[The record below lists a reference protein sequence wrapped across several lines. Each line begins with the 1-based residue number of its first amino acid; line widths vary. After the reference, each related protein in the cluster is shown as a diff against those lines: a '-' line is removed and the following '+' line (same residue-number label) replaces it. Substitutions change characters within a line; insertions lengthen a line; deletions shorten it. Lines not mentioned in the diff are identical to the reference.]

1 MLTKCASFLTN
12 RRRSIDTTDESLY
25 NDDDMSGTELDAVD
39 HQIISALREDGRMS
53 FAEIARRLDVSP
65 GTIRERYHR
74 LVQRRF
80 LQVVTVTNL
89 PMMGYRMMALIGIK
103 VDGSR
108 LREIARQIAALD
120 EVIYLVLCTGTYD
133 LLAEVVCRDN
143 ADLLKFLT
151 ERLHSVAGIHDTQSF
166 VYLDIVKEIY
176 T

>member
-1 MLTKCASFLTN
+1 M
-12 RRRSIDTTDESLY
+12 IDAADESLY
-25 NDDDMSGTELDAVD
+25 NSDVMSGTELDAVD
-39 HQIISALREDGRMS
+39 HQIISSLREDGRMS

-65 GTIRERYHR
+65 GTVRERYYR
-74 LVQRRF
+74 LVQSRL

-89 PMMGYRMMALIGIK
+89 PMMGYRMMALIGMK
-103 VDGSR
+103 VDGGR
-108 LREIARQIAALD
+108 LREIAREIAALD

>member
-1 MLTKCASFLTN
+1 L
-12 RRRSIDTTDESLY
+12 IDIADESLY
-25 NDDDMSGTELDAVD
+25 NGDVMSGTELDAID
-39 HQIISALREDGRMS
+39 HQIISSLREDGRMS

-65 GTIRERYHR
+65 GTVRERYHR
-74 LVQRRF
+74 LLQSRL

-89 PMMGYRMMALIGIK
+89 PMMGYRMMALIGMK

-108 LREIARQIAALD
+108 LREIAREIAALD

-151 ERLHSVAGIHDTQSF
+151 ERLHSITGIRDTQSF

>member
-1 MLTKCASFLTN
+1 MLMNHQKCVDGANESAYN
-12 RRRSIDTTDESLY
+12 RVEMPDA
-25 NDDDMSGTELDAVD
+25 ELDAVD
-39 HQIISALREDGRMS
+39 YRIISALREDGRIS
-53 FAEIARRLDVSP
+53 FAEIARRVDVSP
-65 GTIRERYHR
+65 GTVRERYLR
-74 LVQRRF
+74 LVQSK
-80 LQVVTVTNL
+80 LVQVVTVTNL
-89 PMMGYRMMALIGIK
+89 PMMGFRMMALIGIK

-120 EVIYLVLCTGTYD
+120 EVIYLVLCTGPYD

-151 ERLHSVAGIHDTQSF
+151 ERLHSVPGIHDTQSF